1 MLLCLPAQALD
12 FNCQPL
18 PYYRRLARAFTSTV
32 EWVSQ

>member
-1 MLLCLPAQALD
+1 MLLCLPAQARD

-18 PYYRRLARAFTSTV
+18 HYRRLARAFTSIV